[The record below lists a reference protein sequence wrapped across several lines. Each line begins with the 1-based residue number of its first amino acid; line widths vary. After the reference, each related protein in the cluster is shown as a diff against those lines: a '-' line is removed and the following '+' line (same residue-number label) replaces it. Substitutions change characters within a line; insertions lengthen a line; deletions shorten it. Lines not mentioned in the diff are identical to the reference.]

1 MDINKIRKYQIFSAI
16 FVAVLGTLLHFTY
29 QISGE
34 NNIVAIF
41 SAINEST
48 WEHLKL
54 LFFPMLISTIIG
66 YFYIGKDIANYICS
80 KAMGIIISMLFTV
93 VFFYTY
99 SGIIGKNIA
108 FLDISSFFVSVI
120 LGEFVS
126 YLLMVNKFKCNNIV
140 LFAVLTII
148 FISFIVFTYNTPKLG
163 IFKDPLTGKY
173 RNDKKINFTVTVA

>member
-16 FVAVLGTLLHFTY
+16 LVATLGTLLHFKY
-29 QISGE
+29 KISGE
-34 NNIVAIF
+34 NSFVAVF

-54 LFFPMLISTIIG
+54 LFFPMIISTIIG
-66 YFYIGKDIANYICS
+66 YFYIGKDIPNYICS
-80 KAMGIIISMLFTV
+80 KTIGIIVSMLFTV

-120 LGEFVS
+120 LGELVS
-126 YLLMVNKFKCNNIV
+126 YLLIVNKFKCNNIV
-140 LFAVLTII
+140 LSAVLAII
-148 FISFIVFTYNTPKLG
+148 FVFFIIFTYNTPKLG
-163 IFKDPLTGKY
+163 IFKDPVTGEY
-173 RNDKKINFTVTVA
+173 RNK